1 VKKVEKNGSQ
11 MAKIHTRWN
20 SSSSPG
26 RSVERVSRILS
37 FPVSSLSLSLTLS
50 LSLSRTVSWCRSTP
64 LSSLLL
70 HALALSLS
78 LSLSL
83 SVRRSVC
90 LSPTLG
96 FSPSSLRLLLCRI
109 GSMTINL
116 VERRARPFTLH
127 RRDRG
132 RRASPDPL
140 APLCTRTAVPAP
152 HPRQFRTHE

>member
-1 VKKVEKNGSQ
+1 ME
-11 MAKIHTRWN
+11 ARWRRFTLAGIPRVLLDDPL
-20 SSSSPG
+20 SAFRESCLSP
-26 RSVERVSRILS
+26 SLL
-37 FPVSSLSLSLTLS
+37 SLSLSP
-50 LSLSRTVSWCRSTP
+50 SRTVSWCRSTP